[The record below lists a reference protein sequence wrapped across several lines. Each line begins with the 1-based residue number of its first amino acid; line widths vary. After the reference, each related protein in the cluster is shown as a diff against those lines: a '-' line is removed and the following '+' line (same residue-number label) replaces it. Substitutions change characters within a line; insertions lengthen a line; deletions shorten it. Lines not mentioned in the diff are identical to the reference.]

1 MHAVDEQKRL
11 SRRRFLGGAAI
22 AAGAAILAACGGGST
37 ATDTPKSASGATG
50 AATAAPSP
58 AGVAPAA
65 TTAASSVTSATRA
78 PSAASAAS
86 GTSAPA
92 SAVAAAPSTT
102 AAGGKTIASQ
112 IDTAG
117 IKKGGHLTEA
127 ATSDIQTFNPVLSH
141 DTTSNL
147 VINLIFSQLVYTDPD
162 TLDAAPDLATKWDVS
177 PDGKTY
183 TFTLRQGV
191 MFHDGQP
198 LTADDVKFTYDLLM
212 DSKSGTTRATSLN
225 EHIASVTVKDPQTVV
240 FALKDVIAPFLNNDA
255 TYGIVPKH
263 ILGSAKLE
271 EIPTHPFSTSK
282 PVGSGPFMLTEYK
295 PDDHVTLGGYAKY
308 FRGAPALDQYVF
320 KVVKDTTVTLQ
331 QLKTSEVDIAN
342 VQATLYD
349 DAKKQTNFDT
359 VPYDTFS
366 YSILVFNLDQTK
378 TTLFQDV
385 RVRQALC
392 YAINRQGIVD
402 RVRGGLS
409 TVGVGVEPIRSWAY
423 QPDKIPLKYPFDVN
437 KANQLLDEAGWV
449 KGKDG
454 VRAKD
459 GKRLSFTLRTYTD
472 VTANA
477 YMAVFQENWKDI
489 GVEMTPQSEDFNVF
503 VSRLAKTHDFEAFW
517 EGFSYGVDP
526 DIQVRFDTKQF
537 PTGLNYGAYSNPQVD
552 TALDQALHVLDRAK
566 RTDLYVQAQVQIA
579 MDCPVLVTDFPK
591 TIIGVN
597 KRVKNYIATGLSGAN
612 RYAAYQWYVTDG
624 K

>member
-1 MHAVDEQKRL
+1 VDEHVKRL
-11 SRRRFLGGAAI
+11 SRRHFLSGAAI
-22 AAGAAILAACGGGST
+22 AVGTAILAACGGGSA
-37 ATDTPKSASGATG
+37 ATDTPKPASGATG
-50 AATAAPSP
+50 AAT
-58 AGVAPAA
+58 
-65 TTAASSVTSATRA
+65 TAA
-78 PSAASAAS
+78 PSAASATSAATVAGSATKAVGAAS
-86 GTSAPA
+86 VTSATSAPVSA
-92 SAVAAAPSTT
+92 SAPAAGAT
-102 AAGGKTIASQ
+102 ATGGKTIASQ
-112 IDTAG
+112 IDMAG

-147 VINLIFSQLVYTDPD
+147 VINLLFSQLVYTDPD
-162 TLDAAPDLATKWDVS
+162 TLDAAPDLATKWEVS
-177 PDGKTY
+177 PDGKTF

-191 MFHDGQP
+191 KWHDGESV
-198 LTADDVKFTYDLLM
+198 TADDVKFTYDLLM
-212 DSKSGTTRATSLN
+212 DSKSGTTRATGLN
-225 EHIASVTVKDPQTVV
+225 DHIASVTVKDPQTVV

-282 PVGSGPFMLTEYK
+282 PVGSGPFMLAEYK
-295 PDDHVTLGGYAKY
+295 QGDHITLNGFPGY

-320 KVVKDTTVTLQ
+320 KVVKDTTVTVQ
-331 QLKTSEVDIAN
+331 QLKTNEIDIGN

-359 VPYDTFS
+359 IPYDTFS
-366 YSILVFNLDQTK
+366 YSILVFNLDPAK

-385 RVRQALC
+385 NVRQALC
-392 YAINRQGIVD
+392 YALDRQGIVD
-402 RVRGGLS
+402 HVRGGLS
-409 TVGVGVEPIRSWAY
+409 TIGVGVEPIRSWAY
-423 QPDKIPLKYPFDVN
+423 QPDKIPLKYPMDVN
-437 KANQLLDEAGWV
+437 KANQMLDAAGWV

-459 GKRLSFTLRTYTD
+459 GKRLSFTMRTYTD
-472 VTANA
+472 VTAAA
-477 YMAVFQENWKDI
+477 YMAVFQENWKAI
-489 GVEMTPQSEDFNVF
+489 GVEMTPMDEDFNVF

-526 DIQVRFDTKQF
+526 DIQARFDSRQF
-537 PTGLNYGAYSNPQVD
+537 PTGLNYGAYKNPQVD
-552 TALDQALHVLDRAK
+552 TALDQALHTLDRAK

-579 MDCPVLVTDFPK
+579 QDCPVLVTDFPK
-591 TIIGVN
+591 TIVGIN
-597 KRVKNYIATGLSGAN
+597 KRVKNYIPTGLSGAN
-612 RYAAYQWYVTDG
+612 RYAAHLWYVTDG

>member
-1 MHAVDEQKRL
+1 MDEQLKRL
-11 SRRRFLGGAAI
+11 SRRHFLSGAAI
-22 AAGAAILAACGGGST
+22 AAGTAILAACGGSSS
-37 ATDTPKSASGATG
+37 ATDTPKPASGSTG
-50 AATAAPSP
+50 SATAA
-58 AGVAPAA
+58 AP
-65 TTAASSVTSATRA
+65 TAASSATSATRA
-78 PSAASAAS
+78 PSAASVTSA
-86 GTSAPA
+86 TSAP
-92 SAVAAAPSTT
+92 TT
-102 AAGGKTIASQ
+102 AASSAPAPAATATGGKTVASQ

-147 VINLIFSQLVYTDPD
+147 VINLISEPLVSTDPD
-162 TLDAAPDLATKWDVS
+162 TLEPTPLLATKWDVS
-177 PDGKTY
+177 PDGKVY
-183 TFTLRQGV
+183 TFTLKPGV
-191 MFHDGQP
+191 KWHDGEP
-198 LTADDVKFTYDLLM
+198 FTADDVKFTYDLLM
-212 DSKSGTTRATSLN
+212 DSKSGTTHATTLN
-225 EHIASVTVKDPQTVV
+225 DHIASVTVKDPQAVV
-240 FALKDVIAPFLNNDA
+240 FALKDVIAPFLSDDA

-263 ILGSAKLE
+263 ILGSVKPE
-271 EIPTHPFSTSK
+271 EIPTHPFSASK
-282 PVGSGPFMLTEYK
+282 PVGSGPFMLSEYK
-295 PDDHVTLGGYAKY
+295 QGDHVTLGAFPNYH
-308 FRGAPALDQYVF
+308 RGAPALDQYVF
-320 KVVKDTTVTLQ
+320 KVVKDTNVTLQ
-331 QLKTSEVDIAN
+331 QLKTSEVDIAT

-359 VPYDTFS
+359 IPYDNFS
-366 YSILVFNLDQTK
+366 YSILVFNLDPTK

-385 RVRQALC
+385 KVRQALC
-392 YAINRQGIVD
+392 YALNRQGIVD

-423 QPDKIPLKYPFDVN
+423 QPDKIPLKYPFDVT
-437 KANQLLDEAGWV
+437 KANQLLDDAGWV

-454 VRAKD
+454 IRAKD
-459 GKRLSFTLRTYTD
+459 GKRFSFTMRTYTD

-489 GVEMTPQSEDFNVF
+489 GVEMTPQSEDFNIF
-503 VSRLAKTHDFEAFW
+503 VSRLAKAHDFEMFW
-517 EGFSYGVDP
+517 EGFSFGVDP
-526 DIQVRFDTKQF
+526 DIETRFSSTQF
-537 PTGLNYGAYSNPQVD
+537 PSGLNYGAYKNPQVD

-591 TIIGVN
+591 TIVGVN
-597 KRVKNYIATGLSGAN
+597 KRVKNYIPTGLSGAN

>member
-1 MHAVDEQKRL
+1 MDEQVKRL
-11 SRRRFLGGAAI
+11 SRRHFLSGVAV

-37 ATDTPKSASGATG
+37 ATDTPKPASGSTG
-50 AATAAPSP
+50 
-58 AGVAPAA
+58 AA
-65 TTAASSVTSATRA
+65 TTAAPTAAAATSAAPAASSAASATRA
-78 PSAASAAS
+78 PSVASAPS

-92 SAVAAAPSTT
+92 ASAAAAPGAT
-102 AAGGKTIASQ
+102 ATGGKTVASQ
-112 IDTAG
+112 LDTTG

-127 ATSDIQTFNPVLSH
+127 FTSDIQTFNPVLSH
-141 DTTSNL
+141 DTTSNA
-147 VINLIFSQLVYTDPD
+147 VINLVFSALVYTDPD
-162 TLDAAPDLATKWDVS
+162 TLDAAPDLATTWDVS

-191 MFHDGQP
+191 TFHDGQP

-225 EHIASVTVKDPQTVV
+225 DHIASVTVKDPQTVV
-240 FALKDVIAPFLNNDA
+240 FALKDVIAPFLNNDM
-255 TYGIVPKH
+255 YSIVPKH

-282 PVGSGPFMLTEYK
+282 PVGSGPFMLSEYK
-295 PDDHVTLGGYAKY
+295 QGDHVTLGGYAKY

-320 KVVKDTTVTLQ
+320 KVVKDSNVTEQ
-331 QLKTSEVDIAN
+331 QLKTSEIDIAA

-359 VPYDTFS
+359 IPYDNFS
-366 YSILVFNLDQTK
+366 YSILVFNLDPTK

-385 RVRQALC
+385 AVRQALC
-392 YAINRQGIVD
+392 YALNRQGIVD
-402 RVRGGLS
+402 RVRQGLS

-423 QPDKIPLKYPFDVN
+423 QPDKIPLKYPYDVN
-437 KANQLLDEAGWV
+437 KANQLLDAAGWV

-454 VRAKD
+454 IRAKD
-459 GKRLSFTLRTYTD
+459 GKRFSFTMRTYTD
-472 VTANA
+472 VTADA
-477 YMAVFQENWKDI
+477 YMAVFQENWKAI
-489 GVEMTPQSEDFNVF
+489 GVEMTPQSEDFNIF

-537 PTGLNYGAYSNPQVD
+537 PTGLNYGAYSNPKVD

-566 RTDLYVQAQVQIA
+566 RLDLYVQAQVLIA
-579 MDCPVLVTDFPK
+579 QDCPVLVTDFPK
-591 TIIGVN
+591 TIVGIN
-597 KRVKNYIATGLSGAN
+597 KRVKNYIPTGLSGAN
-612 RYAAYQWYVTDG
+612 RYAAHQWYVTDG

>member
-1 MHAVDEQKRL
+1 MNEQAKRL
-11 SRRRFLGGAAI
+11 SRRHFLSGVAI
-22 AAGAAILAACGGGST
+22 AAGTAILAACGGGST
-37 ATDTPKSASGATG
+37 ATDTPKPATG
-50 AATAAPSP
+50 SV
-58 AGVAPAA
+58 GGA
-65 TTAASSVTSATRA
+65 TTAAPTAAGATSAASVAGSATSATRA
-78 PSAASAAS
+78 PSAASVTS

-92 SAVAAAPSTT
+92 SAAAPGAT
-102 AAGGKTIASQ
+102 ATGGKTVASQ
-112 IDTAG
+112 LDTTG

-127 ATSDIQTFNPVLSH
+127 FTSDIQTFNPVLSH
-141 DTTSNL
+141 DTTSNA
-147 VINLIFSQLVYTDPD
+147 VINLVFSQLVYTDPD
-162 TLDAAPDLATKWDVS
+162 TLDAAPDVATKWDVS

-191 MFHDGQP
+191 TFHDGEP

-212 DSKSGTTRATSLN
+212 DSKSGTTRATTLN

-240 FALKDVIAPFLNNDA
+240 FTLKDVIAPFLNNDA

-282 PVGSGPFMLTEYK
+282 PVGSGPFMLSEYK
-295 PDDHVTLGGYAKY
+295 QGDHVTLSGYPKY

-320 KVVKDTTVTLQ
+320 KVVKDSTVTVQ
-331 QLKTSEVDIAN
+331 QLKTNEVDIGS

-359 VPYDTFS
+359 IPYDTFS
-366 YSILVFNLDQTK
+366 YSILVFNLDPAK
-378 TTLFQDV
+378 TALFQDV
-385 RVRQALC
+385 KVRQALC

-402 RVRGGLS
+402 RIRGGLS

-423 QPDKIPLKYPFDVN
+423 QPDKITLKYEFDPK
-437 KANQLLDEAGWV
+437 KANQLLDDAGWV
-449 KGKDG
+449 KAKDG

-459 GKRLSFTLRTYTD
+459 GKRLAFTMRTYTD
-472 VTANA
+472 VTADA

-489 GVEMTPQSEDFNVF
+489 GVEMTPQSEDFNIF

-526 DIQVRFDTKQF
+526 DIQARFDSKQF
-537 PTGLNYGAYSNPQVD
+537 PSGLNYGAYKNPQVD

-566 RTDLYVQAQVQIA
+566 RTDLYVQAQNLIA
-579 MDCPVLVTDFPK
+579 ADCPVLVTDFPK
-591 TIIGVN
+591 TIVGIN
-597 KRVKNYIATGLSGAN
+597 KRVKNYIPTGLSGAN
-612 RYAAYQWYVTDG
+612 RYAAHQWYVTDG

>member
-1 MHAVDEQKRL
+1 MDEQAKRL
-11 SRRRFLGGAAI
+11 SRRHFLSGAAV
-22 AAGAAILAACGGGST
+22 AAGTAILAACGGGST
-37 ATDTPKSASGATG
+37 ATDTPKPASAASG
-50 AATAAPSP
+50 
-58 AGVAPAA
+58 A
-65 TTAASSVTSATRA
+65 TTAASSAASAPSATTAVGSATSATRA
-78 PSAASAAS
+78 PAASSAAS
-86 GTSAPA
+86 GTSAPTSAA
-92 SAVAAAPSTT
+92 SSAAAPGAT
-102 AAGGKTIASQ
+102 ATGGKTVASQ
-112 IDTAG
+112 LDTAG

-127 ATSDIQTFNPVLSH
+127 FTSDIQTFNPVLSH
-141 DTTSNL
+141 DTTSNA
-147 VINLIFSQLVYTDPD
+147 VINLLFSQLVYTDPD
-162 TLDAAPDLATKWDVS
+162 TLDAAPDLATKWDIA
-177 PDGKTY
+177 PDNKTY
-183 TFTLRQGV
+183 TFTLKQGV
-191 MFHDGQP
+191 TFHDGQP

-225 EHIASVTVKDPQTVV
+225 DHIASVTVKGPQTVV

-282 PVGSGPFMLTEYK
+282 PVGSGPFMLAEYK
-295 PDDHVTLGGYAKY
+295 QGDHVTLAGYPKY
-308 FRGAPALDQYVF
+308 HRGAPALDQYVF
-320 KVVKDTTVTLQ
+320 KVVKDSTVTVQ
-331 QLKTSEVDIAN
+331 QLKTNEVDIGA

-359 VPYDTFS
+359 IPYDNFS
-366 YSILVFNLDQTK
+366 YSILVFNLDPAK

-385 RVRQALC
+385 KVRQALC
-392 YAINRQGIVD
+392 YAINRPGIVKSI
-402 RVRGGLS
+402 RQGLS

-423 QPDKIPLKYPFDVN
+423 QPDKIPLKYEFDPK
-437 KANQLLDEAGWV
+437 KANQLLDEAGWA

-454 VRAKD
+454 IRAKD
-459 GKRLSFTLRTYTD
+459 GKRLSFTMRTYTD
-472 VTANA
+472 VTADA
-477 YMAVFQENWKDI
+477 YMGVFQENWKDI

-517 EGFSYGVDP
+517 EGFSFGVDP

-579 MDCPVLVTDFPK
+579 QDCPVLVTDFPQ
-591 TIIGVN
+591 TIVGIN
-597 KRVKNYIATGLSGAN
+597 KRVKNYIPTGLSGAN
-612 RYAAYQWYVTDG
+612 RYAAHQWYVTDG